1 MQCAKTKMREI
12 TKEDVINIK
21 RRFDEF
27 AETAE
32 QPMFYAMVKPHM
44 LLDHTIQ
51 CFEDYKQK
59 ELESMVRVMCGML
72 SKEWHGMVVDGLSI
86 LMFKPV
92 NDNEEAERWLDS
104 LRLS

>member
-1 MQCAKTKMREI
+1 MREI
-12 TKEDVINIK
+12 IKEDVVNIK

-59 ELESMVRVMCGML
+59 ELESII
-72 SKEWHGMVVDGLSI
+72 KENPEELKGALADSGVDSDKI
-86 LMFKPV
+86 IEMYK
-92 NDNEEAERWLDS
+92 
-104 LRLS
+104 